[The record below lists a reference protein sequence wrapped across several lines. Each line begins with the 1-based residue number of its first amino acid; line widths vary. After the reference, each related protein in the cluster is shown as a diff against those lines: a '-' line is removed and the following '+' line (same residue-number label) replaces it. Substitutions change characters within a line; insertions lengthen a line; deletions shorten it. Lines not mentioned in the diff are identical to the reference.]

1 MPQFEVKTTEARS
14 VWKSPDGQR
23 EIFDVTLDYDGQ
35 AVSASTYSK
44 DIATVGWSG
53 TVETY
58 EKEGKGGRPS
68 QTFVKQPPKENPGYG
83 NSSST
88 SSTSSRSGGYVPK
101 DEKAIQA
108 MWSIGQSVNAHV
120 GSEGLDAAELTS
132 VRDYAI
138 ELFHMVDA
146 VKADTSA
153 EPEAA
158 SKEDVVVEDIP
169 EQMDMT
175 EIDKIFKKSED
186 DKPATEEKPWPPKS

>member
-23 EIFDVTLDYDGQ
+23 EIFDLTLDYDGQ

-68 QTFVKQPPKENPGYG
+68 QTFVKQPQKEGNFTPGA
-83 NSSST
+83 SSGRT
-88 SSTSSRSGGYVPK
+88 PYIPK

-158 SKEDVVVEDIP
+158 PKEDVVVEDIP

>member
-68 QTFVKQPPKENPGYG
+68 QTFVKQPQKEG
-83 NSSST
+83 NFTPSASSGRT
-88 SSTSSRSGGYVPK
+88 PYVPK

-158 SKEDVVVEDIP
+158 PKEDVVIDELP